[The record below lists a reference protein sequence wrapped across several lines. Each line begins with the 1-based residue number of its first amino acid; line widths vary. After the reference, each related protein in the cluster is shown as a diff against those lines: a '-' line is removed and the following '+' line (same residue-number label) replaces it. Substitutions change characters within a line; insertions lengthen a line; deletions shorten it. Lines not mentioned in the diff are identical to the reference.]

1 MVVTREVTYHVDGL
15 TMVAH
20 LARPDGKGPWPSVLI
35 GHDGIGLDDYQRG
48 RADYLAKL
56 GYITLAMDYH
66 AGRTFFGDPQA
77 MLARVMPLMADPV
90 RMQAIGRAALDVLL
104 AVPGADHNR
113 LAALGYGA
121 GGRIVL
127 ELASAGVPFK
137 ALAAIHP
144 GLPAPRSEDWMNVG
158 GAFLLCTGS
167 EDPLCTPDQLFTFTS
182 ALQDA
187 GIDWRVNIYGGAKH
201 AFWAAPMQ
209 RDGSL
214 AGGTTHAVATV
225 PGVGHHAL
233 HATRAWQA
241 VLELLDETIGPSSA
255 SIDSRAAV
263 K

>member
-1 MVVTREVTYHVDGL
+1 MVETREVTYDVDGL

-48 RADYLAKL
+48 RADILANL

-66 AGRTFFGDPQA
+66 AGRTYFGDPQG

-90 RMQAIGRAALDVLL
+90 RMQALGRAALDVLL

-137 ALAAIHP
+137 ALAAVHP
-144 GLPAPRSEDWMNVG
+144 GLPAARTEDWTNVN

-167 EDPLCTPDQLFTFTS
+167 EDPICTPGQLFTFTR

-187 GIDWRVNIYGGAKH
+187 GVDWRINVYGGAKH
-201 AFWAAPMQ
+201 AFWAAPM
-209 RDGSL
+209 RPDGSL
-214 AGGTTHAVATV
+214 TGDTTHAVATV

-241 VLELLDETIGPSSA
+241 VLDLLDETVGSSSA
-255 SIDSRAAV
+255 SMELP
-263 K
+263 

>member
-1 MVVTREVTYHVDGL
+1 MVVTREVTYDVDGL

-20 LARPDGKGPWPSVLI
+20 LARPDGTGPWPSVLI

-48 RADYLAKL
+48 RADNLAKL

-104 AVPGADHNR
+104 AVPGADHDR

-127 ELASAGVPFK
+127 ELASVGVPFK

-144 GLPAPRSEDWMNVG
+144 GLPAARTEDWMNVG

-167 EDPLCTPDQLFTFTS
+167 EDPLCTPGQLFTFTS

-187 GIDWRVNIYGGAKH
+187 GVDWRVIVYGGAKH

-209 RDGSL
+209 PDGSL
-214 AGGTTHAVATV
+214 AGDTTHAIATV

-241 VLELLDETIGPSSA
+241 VLDLLDETIGSSSA
-255 SIDSRAAV
+255 SIEQP
-263 K
+263 

>member
-1 MVVTREVTYHVDGL
+1 MVVTSEVTYDVDGL
-15 TMVAH
+15 RMVAH

-35 GHDGIGLDDYQRG
+35 GHDGIGLDDYQRR
-48 RADYLAKL
+48 RADILAKL

-66 AGRTFFGDPQA
+66 AGRTYFGDPQA

-90 RMQAIGRAALDVLL
+90 RMQALGRAALDVLL
-104 AVPGADHNR
+104 AVPGADHDR

-144 GLPAPRSEDWMNVG
+144 GLPAARTEDWTNVS

-167 EDPLCTPDQLFTFTS
+167 EDPLCTPGQLFTFTS

-187 GIDWRVNIYGGAKH
+187 GVDWRVNVYGGAKH

-209 RDGSL
+209 PDGSST
-214 AGGTTHAVATV
+214 GGTTHAIATV
-225 PGVGHHAL
+225 PGVEHHAL

-241 VLELLDETIGPSSA
+241 VLDLLDETIGSSSA
-255 SIDSRAAV
+255 SIEQP
-263 K
+263 

>member
-1 MVVTREVTYHVDGL
+1 MVVTREVTYDVDGL

-20 LARPDGKGPWPSVLI
+20 LARPDGEGPWPSVLI
-35 GHDGIGLDDYQRG
+35 GHDGIGLEDYQRS
-48 RADYLAKL
+48 RADNLAKL
-56 GYITLAMDYH
+56 GYLTFAMDYH

-104 AVPGADHNR
+104 AVPGADPNR

-144 GLPAPRSEDWMNVG
+144 GLPAARTEDWMNVG

-167 EDPLCTPDQLFTFTS
+167 EDPICTPGQLFTFTS

-187 GIDWRVNIYGGAKH
+187 GVDWRVNVYGGAKH
-201 AFWAAPMQ
+201 AFWAAPMHP
-209 RDGSL
+209 DGSL
-214 AGGTTHAVATV
+214 SGGTTHAMATV

-241 VLELLDETIGPSSA
+241 VLDLLDETIGSSSA
-255 SIDSRAAV
+255 STAQP
-263 K
+263 